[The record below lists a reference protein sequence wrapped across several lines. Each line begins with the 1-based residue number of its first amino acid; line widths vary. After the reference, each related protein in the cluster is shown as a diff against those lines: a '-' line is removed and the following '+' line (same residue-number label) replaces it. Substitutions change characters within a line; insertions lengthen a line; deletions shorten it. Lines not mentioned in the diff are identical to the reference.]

1 MCISFTLSKSINSVT
16 VRKDTLVFLD
26 SVIRLLLTLAYVA
39 RKYSIHYT
47 SGRECVQLIVTMYK
61 NRVFA
66 LL

>member
-1 MCISFTLSKSINSVT
+1 MCISFTFSKSINRVT
-16 VRKDTLVFLD
+16 VWKDTLVFLG
-26 SVIRLLLTLAYVA
+26 SATLAYVA